1 MDERATPILGGWK
14 KRRKDQKEKSV
25 ETGDNLDKVT
35 SDETEDNLEFY
46 WEDGVKKLRQN
57 K

>member
-1 MDERATPILGGWK
+1 MDIITRIKNWHTTELF
-14 KRRKDQKEKSV
+14 ECV